1 VEIAA
6 DFVFWN
12 RKYKL
17 GVCFDSSTCFK
28 LPNGANRSPDVAW
41 IKAHGLVVR
50 SPFCD
55 LLLAVWTFQLS
66 GEFCLHGACE
76 KYILKRAAENW
87 LPAKIVWRQKRGMG
101 VPLTSWCLNDYW
113 HDIGNWLNPGILS
126 SENCFFPDIASQIVT
141 GQLGGQI
148 QGRRIGE
155 SLWLL
160 IMWQL
165 WRYHVFGSKLGK
177 KSLSHPFILPQ
188 WLWKKLQQS
197 QI

>member
-1 VEIAA
+1 MLKGAQNIHPRATA
-6 DFVFWN
+6 
-12 RKYKL
+12 L
-17 GVCFDSSTCFK
+17 GF
-28 LPNGANRSPDVAW
+28 
-41 IKAHGLVVR
+41 AHGLVVR

-55 LLLAVWTFQLS
+55 LLLAEWTFQLS
-66 GEFCLHGACE
+66 GELCLHGACE

-87 LPAKIVWRQKRGMG
+87 LPSEIIWRQKRGMG

-177 KSLSHPFILPQ
+177 KSLYHPFILPR
-188 WLWKKLQQS
+188 WLWKKSQQS